1 LSMWE
6 FNSSAVP
13 LGSIWFGDGTGT
25 RWHIALCPQ
34 KLELRSL
41 CLASTNLAW
50 AGELQRTRPWWP
62 RATSTLVA
70 ARGSFGPDHGA
81 SRRGGARSP
90 PWRDW
95 LRAARYR
102 QAGRQPHER
111 ERRQPWQGC
120 GIGEGVAA
128 RQGHGAIDG
137 GAAGVGLL
145 CRQRRAP
152 GQGCCTDKAGT
163 GRWGCCAG
171 KLPWMWPR
179 LQKEIWPRLVCE
191 IF

>member
-1 LSMWE
+1 MRQWLRWNMRINARENTYLWRMRETWSWKKQVAEHTTRCGQWWPCSPLSMWE

-25 RWHIALCPQ
+25 RWHIALCPPKIGVTQ
-34 KLELRSL
+34 PVLGIR
-41 CLASTNLAW
+41 NLAW

-62 RATSTLVA
+62 RATSTLAA

-111 ERRQPWQGC
+111 ESRG
-120 GIGEGVAA
+120 
-128 RQGHGAIDG
+128 
-137 GAAGVGLL
+137 
-145 CRQRRAP
+145 
-152 GQGCCTDKAGT
+152 
-163 GRWGCCAG
+163 
-171 KLPWMWPR
+171 
-179 LQKEIWPRLVCE
+179 
-191 IF
+191 